1 MFKGSSICEE
11 VRRGEVKFEDP
22 VKLIKYLSSSVKA
35 ESMWSDCED
44 IAVIADMYQV
54 KIKVITT
61 AGEIDKNPRVTLIY
75 PDESLKEYAEIQN
88 VDMGT
93 MVLLHERDTHFNLIV
108 SKD

>member
-1 MFKGSSICEE
+1 MWSLFGDEVFGGKLRRKMNKFMAKHWYKGYQHISQCSKDHPF
-11 VRRGEVKFEDP
+11 VRKLGGGEVKFEDP

-61 AGEIDKNPRVTLIY
+61 LG
-75 PDESLKEYAEIQN
+75 
-88 VDMGT
+88 
-93 MVLLHERDTHFNLIV
+93 
-108 SKD
+108 